1 MLRRVRARGRVAG
14 PVIAGD
20 HPDPSILRA
29 GSGWYAAATSGSWL
43 PAFPVLRS
51 GDARHWRQVGAV
63 LEQRPRW
70 AAGDFWAP
78 ELVRRDGRVLAYY
91 AALWRSGRRCI
102 AVASSVRLRGPYHDK
117 GRSCAAGSARSTR
130 CR

>member
-1 MLRRVRARGRVAG
+1 MAA

-20 HPDPSILRA
+20 HPDPTILRA

-51 GDARHWRQVGAV
+51 GDTRRWRQVGAV
-63 LEQRPRW
+63 LEERPRW
-70 AAGDFWAP
+70 AADDFWAP

-91 AALWRSGRRCI
+91 AALGVHGRRCL
-102 AVASSVRLRGPYHDK
+102 AVASSARLRGAYRDE
-117 GRSCAAGSARSTR
+117 
-130 CR
+130 